1 MSINREIVCNLLGLI
16 FDLMNLKML
25 ENVCQMFEL
34 DVPTRLVLR
43 VVQGNTKANVDIF
56 FYFILLTRGPWA
68 TSFN

>member
-1 MSINREIVCNLLGLI
+1 
-16 FDLMNLKML
+16 MNLKML
-25 ENVCQMFEL
+25 EIVCQMFDL

-43 VVQGNTKANVDIF
+43 VVQGNTKAYVDIF